1 MPRVRCEQRAIFRT
15 HALLARAFPHV
26 TALDLRAA
34 CAQTTYEH
42 ETYNPSHDE
51 APAKHSRPATAYPDK
66 LVIKSEMARLCS
78 WRQDRVVL
86 HVDFWNYLALTPAEI
101 SAMQRLY
108 GLRERYLEAE
118 GVQAVA
124 NKRLGQ

>member
-1 MPRVRCEQRAIFRT
+1 MPPPGP
-15 HALLARAFPHV
+15 LP
-26 TALDLRAA
+26 DL
-34 CAQTTYEH
+34 CATCTQTTYEH
-42 ETYNPSHDE
+42 ETFNPSDDE
-51 APAKHSRPATAYPDK
+51 APSHTACPHTQ
-66 LVIKSEMARLCS
+66 LVTRTEAARV

>member
-1 MPRVRCEQRAIFRT
+1 M
-15 HALLARAFPHV
+15 
-26 TALDLRAA
+26 
-34 CAQTTYEH
+34 
-42 ETYNPSHDE
+42 
-51 APAKHSRPATAYPDK
+51 
-66 LVIKSEMARLCS
+66 